1 MHAVFTLPRWT
12 AAAWLLFA
20 GLALMLVADAVYA
33 RLVADGTY
41 TDGGIL
47 DALWPIAY
55 LLLAAA
61 VMHPSMRALWESR
74 DVELV
79 RDGRARM
86 VVLGTALFAV
96 PGVVLL
102 DDSGSSTAII
112 LAVDHRRRRGRGR
125 LAHHADRRRVEQRA
139 ASCSRESEA
148 RFRALVQ
155 HATDIVIVLSD
166 TRRGHVRQPRGRHRV
181 RQAGRR
187 R

>member
-1 MHAVFTLPRWT
+1 M
-12 AAAWLLFA
+12 LFA
-20 GLALMLVADAVYA
+20 GLHSCWSPTPCTRACI
-33 RLVADGTY
+33 ADGTY
-41 TDGGIL
+41 TDGGLL

-86 VVLGTALFAV
+86 VVLGAALFAA

-112 LAVDHRRRRGRGR
+112 LAFITGVAAVAVAWRIMRIVDESNNARGR
-125 LAHHADRRRVEQRA
+125 
-139 ASCSRESEA
+139 
-148 RFRALVQ
+148 
-155 HATDIVIVLSD
+155 
-166 TRRGHVRQPRGRHRV
+166 
-181 RQAGRR
+181 
-187 R
+187 